1 MPTYRD
7 MTFCANTQCNKK
19 CHKYLTCEIEEAA
32 KKFGLPL
39 AVASFIC
46 LAAEKIMVNPLKYIT
61 STSSGAIIQTTKIT
75 TPEGVYR
82 IFLFDGFRQGGITAV
97 RIK

>member
-1 MPTYRD
+1 MR
-7 MTFCANTQCNKK
+7 N
-19 CHKYLTCEIEEAA
+19 LI
-32 KKFGLPL
+32 FGIVIGTLL
-39 AVASFIC
+39 NC
-46 LAAEKIMVNPLKYIT
+46 LVVSAAEKIMVNPLKYIT

-82 IFLFDGFRQGGITAV
+82 IFLFDGFKQGGITAV